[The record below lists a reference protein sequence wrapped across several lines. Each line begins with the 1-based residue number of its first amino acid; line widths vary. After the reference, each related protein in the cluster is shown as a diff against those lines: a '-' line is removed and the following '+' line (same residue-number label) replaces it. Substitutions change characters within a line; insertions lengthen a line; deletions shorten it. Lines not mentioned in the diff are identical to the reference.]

1 MKVNS
6 KLVDMYKRD
15 IIKPSKLEQEWTS
28 WYDCYTV
35 NPLLSYMTVQDIK
48 YLNSLAVSP
57 KMNCDVK
64 EKYYRMGELMK
75 DRGFEI
81 IGGGTNRR
89 AYSCVYDPRV
99 LITVATDQ
107 VGFTSNLREVYNQNI
122 IKPFC
127 DKVFEVAPSGTVS
140 LQEQVVPNK
149 VPEDFKRY
157 APDIFDILYFKLR
170 NNNIGMEDIG
180 TRSFKNWGY
189 RNGFGP
195 VMLDYPTMYVLDPSK
210 RLCRNIVNGRMCGG
224 TLDYDEGFNVIVCS
238 ECGRT
243 HFARSLALPD
253 GDNYDRLMQAIGY
266 QQKRSQ
272 KESIR
277 MRINILNANG
287 EVEETR
293 EVNSKSKYVDQSKG
307 KKRVKPVINLNEPQQ
322 KKQET
327 RRIKFIVVEAGTMD
341 ADGNMHEITNENE
354 YEETAPEQPPVV
366 NEEPVVV
373 NDNIEIDGAP
383 IEIVIPPE
391 QLSDTVTLFNVDAK
405 QTINEELISE
415 AVKNSFRK
423 IDETITELET
433 GKENPTPMDK
443 LNTIQKTL
451 VNTKEVVSKEEA
463 FGLFKMIS
471 AYTIIPSSEEQTID
485 DSNIE
490 TFDSTLIVKH
500 LLNKI
505 YPEDCNMCYDEQFYD
520 IVNIIGNA
528 KVFFEGLIGFCKE
541 TLTQINIDNR
551 RDGDT
556 IEYTIDM
563 LDYIIVT
570 DIIKKTLDDFCYHV
584 RFNKNGSYNLNN
596 LYGIISINMPS
607 IARIRSTIN
616 LKRNVYKSFQSSTVT
631 ILTIDKSYVKIVN
644 VLVEKGEDYI
654 APEFQKDNK
663 ETAQTIQ
670 EPIEVESVEINE
682 ETEETIQ
689 TIQEPNEVECEE
701 NKEED
706 TEEVQENKETVEE
719 TVSGSVDS
727 GNDSNNTDDSD
738 VSDDDTDDTEHNE
751 PVEQPDFKKV
761 ILTDQTL
768 LYDADTTT
776 GKEISRKQKYKFNN
790 KKNKHHRYK

>member
-6 KLVDMYKRD
+6 KLVDMYKKD

-28 WYDCYTV
+28 WYNCYTV

-48 YLNSLAVSP
+48 YLNSLAISP

-127 DKVFEVAPSGTVS
+127 DKIFEVAPSGTIS
-140 LQEQVVPNK
+140 LQEKVVPNK

-243 HFARSLALPD
+243 YFARALALPD
-253 GDNYDRLMQAIGY
+253 GDNYDRLMQAVGY
-266 QQKRSQ
+266 QQKRAQ

-277 MRINILNANG
+277 MRINILNTDG
-287 EVEETR
+287 TVEETR
-293 EVNSKSKYVDQSKG
+293 EINSKSKYVDQSKS
-307 KKRVKPVINLNEPQQ
+307 KKRVKPIINLNEPQQ

-327 RRIKFIVVEAGTMD
+327 RRIKFRVVDAGTMD
-341 ADGNMHEITNENE
+341 SNGNLHEATNEKKD
-354 YEETAPEQPPVV
+354 EETAPEQPPIVS
-366 NEEPVVV
+366 EEPVVV
-373 NDNIEIDGAP
+373 DDNIEIDGTP
-383 IEIVIPPE
+383 IDIVIPPE
-391 QLSDTVTLFNVDAK
+391 QLGDTVTLFNVEVD
-405 QTINEELISE
+405 EELISE
-415 AVKNSFRK
+415 AIKNSFRK
-423 IDETITELET
+423 IDETVTELET
-433 GKENPTPMDK
+433 GKENPTSMDK
-443 LNTIQKTL
+443 LNTIQKSL

-463 FGLFKMIS
+463 LSLYKMLS
-471 AYTIIPSSEEQTID
+471 TYCIIPTFEEQVID
-485 DSNIE
+485 NSNIE
-490 TFDSTLIVKH
+490 TFDNTLIVKH
-500 LLNKI
+500 LLNKV
-505 YPEDCNMCYDEQFYD
+505 YPEDCDMYYNEQFYD
-520 IVNIIGNA
+520 IINTIGNA
-528 KVFFEGLIGFCKE
+528 KVFFESLFGFCKDTHAKICFE
-541 TLTQINIDNR
+541 EY
-551 RDGDT
+551 RDGDN
-556 IEYTIDM
+556 IERIADM
-563 LDYIIVT
+563 TDYSINLISVVMRA
-570 DIIKKTLDDFCYHV
+570 LDDFCYHV
-584 RFNKNGSYNLNN
+584 LFNKNGSYNLNN
-596 LYGIISINMPS
+596 LYGIISAAMPN
-607 IARIRSTIN
+607 IIRASSMISIN
-616 LKRNVYKSFQSSTVT
+616 LTLYKTTPHLEPVT
-631 ILTIDKSYVKIVN
+631 ILTFDPHYAKVVN
-644 VLVEKGEDYI
+644 VKVEEGEDYN
-654 APEFQKDNK
+654 APNIEQEK
-663 ETAQTIQ
+663 TTQPIQ
-670 EPIEVESVEINE
+670 EPIEVE
-682 ETEETIQ
+682 
-689 TIQEPNEVECEE
+689 CEE
-701 NKEED
+701 IKEED
-706 TEEVQENKETVEE
+706 TEEIQESEETVEE
-719 TVSGSVDS
+719 TVSESVDS
-727 GNDSNNTDDSD
+727 GDDIDNTNDDN
-738 VSDDDTDDTEHNE
+738 VSDNSTDDTDSKSE
-751 PVEQPDFKKV
+751 PTEQPDLRKV
-761 ILTDQTL
+761 IYTDQTF
-768 LYDADTTT
+768 LYVGGTAT

>member
-28 WYDCYTV
+28 WYNCYTV

-48 YLNSLAVSP
+48 YLNSLAISP

-127 DKVFEVAPSGTVS
+127 DKIFETAPSGTVS
-140 LQEQVVPNK
+140 LQEKVVPNK

-243 HFARSLALPD
+243 YFARALALPD
-253 GDNYDRLMQAIGY
+253 GDNYDRLMQAVGY

-277 MRINILNANG
+277 MRINILNTDG
-287 EVEETR
+287 TVEETR
-293 EVNSKSKYVDQSKG
+293 EINSKSKYVDQSKS
-307 KKRVKPVINLNEPQQ
+307 KKRVKPIINLNEPQQ

-327 RRIKFIVVEAGTMD
+327 RRIKFRVVDAGTMD
-341 ADGNMHEITNENE
+341 SNGNLHEATNEKKD
-354 YEETAPEQPPVV
+354 EETAPEQPPVV

-373 NDNIEIDGAP
+373 DDNIEIDGTP
-383 IEIVIPPE
+383 IDIIIPPE
-391 QLSDTVTLFNVDAK
+391 QLGDTVTLFNVEVD
-405 QTINEELISE
+405 EELISE
-415 AVKNSFRK
+415 AIKNSFRK
-423 IDETITELET
+423 IDETVTELET
-433 GKENPTPMDK
+433 GKENPTSMDK

-451 VNTKEVVSKEEA
+451 INTKEVVSKEEA
-463 FGLFKMIS
+463 LSLYKALSI
-471 AYTIIPSSEEQTID
+471 YCIIPTFEEQVID
-485 DSNIE
+485 NSNIE
-490 TFDSTLIVKH
+490 TFDNTLIVKH
-500 LLNKI
+500 LLNKV
-505 YPEDCNMCYDEQFYD
+505 YPEDCDMYYNEQFYD
-520 IVNIIGNA
+520 IINTIGNA
-528 KVFFEGLIGFCKE
+528 KVFFESLFGFCKDTHAKICFE
-541 TLTQINIDNR
+541 EH
-551 RDGDT
+551 RDGDN
-556 IEYTIDM
+556 IERIADM
-563 LDYIIVT
+563 TDYSINLTSVVMRALDE
-570 DIIKKTLDDFCYHV
+570 FCYNV
-584 RFNKNGSYNLNN
+584 LFNKNGSYNLNN
-596 LYGIISINMPS
+596 LYGIISAAMPN
-607 IARIRSTIN
+607 IIRASSMIGTN
-616 LKRNVYKSFQSSTVT
+616 LTLYKTTPHLEPVT
-631 ILTIDKSYVKIVN
+631 ILTFDPHYAKVVN
-644 VLVEKGEDYI
+644 VKVEEGEDYN
-654 APEFQKDNK
+654 APNIGSDISNSNFNQSDLNTPIIEEVEHE
-663 ETAQTIQ
+663 ETTQSIQ
-670 EPIEVESVEINE
+670 EPIEVEYEEI
-682 ETEETIQ
+682 
-689 TIQEPNEVECEE
+689 
-701 NKEED
+701 KEED
-706 TEEVQENKETVEE
+706 TEEVQESEE
-719 TVSGSVDS
+719 TVDETVSESVDS
-727 GNDSNNTDDSD
+727 GDDSD
-738 VSDDDTDDTEHNE
+738 NTNDDNVSDNSTDDTDSESE
-751 PVEQPDFKKV
+751 PAEQPDNMKV
-761 ILTDQTL
+761 IYTDQTF
-768 LYDADTTT
+768 LYVGGTAT

>member
-6 KLVDMYKRD
+6 KLVDMYKKD

-28 WYDCYTV
+28 WYNCYTV

-48 YLNSLAVSP
+48 YLNGLAISP

-89 AYSCVYDPRV
+89 AYSCVYDSRV
-99 LITVATDQ
+99 LITIATDQ

-127 DKVFEVAPSGTVS
+127 DKIFEVAPSGTVS
-140 LQEQVVPNK
+140 LQEKVVPNK

-243 HFARSLALPD
+243 YFARALALPD
-253 GDNYDRLMQAIGY
+253 GDNYDRLMQAVGY

-277 MRINILNANG
+277 MRINILNTNG

-293 EVNSKSKYVDQSKG
+293 EINSKSKYVDQSKS
-307 KKRVKPVINLNEPQQ
+307 KKRVKPIINLNEPQQ

-327 RRIKFIVVEAGTMD
+327 RRIKFRVVDAGTMD
-341 ADGNMHEITNENE
+341 SNGNLHEATNEKKN
-354 YEETAPEQPPVV
+354 EETAPEQPPIV
-366 NEEPVVV
+366 NEEPVSV
-373 NDNIEIDGAP
+373 NNNIEIDGTP

-391 QLSDTVTLFNVDAK
+391 QLSDTVIVYFTSTLNNV
-405 QTINEELISE
+405 IEELIPE
-415 AVKNSFRK
+415 AIKNSLRK
-423 IDETITELET
+423 IDETVTELET
-433 GKENPTPMDK
+433 GKENPTSMDK

-451 VNTKEVVSKEEA
+451 VNTKEIVSKEEA
-463 FGLFKMIS
+463 FSLYKMLS
-471 AYTIIPSSEEQTID
+471 AYCIIASSEEQTID

-490 TFDSTLIVKH
+490 TFDNTLIVKH
-500 LLNKI
+500 LLSKI
-505 YPEDCNMCYDEQFYD
+505 YPEDCDMCYDEQFYD
-520 IVNIIGNA
+520 IINTIGNA
-528 KVFFEGLIGFCKE
+528 KVFFECLIGFGKD
-541 TLTQINIDNR
+541 TLIQINIDNR

-556 IEYTIDM
+556 IEYIIDM
-563 LDYIIVT
+563 LDYIIFT
-570 DIIKKTLDDFCYHV
+570 DIIKKALDDFCYHV

-596 LYGIISINMPS
+596 VYDIISNNMPN

-616 LKRNVYKSFQSSTVT
+616 LKYNLYKSYQSSTPVT

-654 APEFQKDNK
+654 VPEFQKDNK
-663 ETAQTIQ
+663 ETIQTIQ
-670 EPIEVESVEINE
+670 EPIEIESVEINE
-682 ETEETIQ
+682 EEDTEETIQ
-689 TIQEPNEVECEE
+689 TIQEPIEVECEE
-701 NKEED
+701 IKEEV
-706 TEEVQENKETVEE
+706 TEEVQKSEETIEE
-719 TVSGSVDS
+719 TVSGSMDS
-727 GNDSNNTDDSD
+727 VDDSD
-738 VSDDDTDDTEHNE
+738 NTDADNVSDNDTDDEEHSE
-751 PVEQPDFKKV
+751 PVEQPG

-768 LYDADTTT
+768 LYDGDTTT